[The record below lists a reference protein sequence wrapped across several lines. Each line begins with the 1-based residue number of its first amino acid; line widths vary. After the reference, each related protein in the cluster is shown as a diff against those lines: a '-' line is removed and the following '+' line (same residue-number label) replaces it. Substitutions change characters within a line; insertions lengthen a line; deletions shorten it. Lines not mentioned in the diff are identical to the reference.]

1 MKSYFFILV
10 AKLLFCFSPIVGQNS
25 FAASGNEGLSASS
38 LQARLHVVSPVS
50 GQSTIMAIGGDINF
64 RLVSRQALTYKT
76 DGAVLTELNLEYGTI
91 RNLGIRFYRGW
102 TVTGSFLSFSTDAGF
117 ERMRIVTNRNV
128 RIGNGYPRAKVDANG
143 TIRTR
148 EVNVPNTSWTD
159 YVFDPAYKPIPLTEL
174 KNFIVAERQLPKIP
188 NSSEVGIKGVN
199 LAVVNIILL

>member
-76 DGAVLTELNLEYGTI
+76 DGAVLTELKLEYGTI

-102 TVTGSFLSFSTDAGF
+102 AVSGIFLSFSTAAGF
-117 ERMRIVTNRNV
+117 ERMRIATNRNV

-148 EVNVPNTSWTD
+148 EVNVPKTSWTD
-159 YVFDPAYKPIPLTEL
+159 YVFDQGYQQMPLLEVEAFIN
-174 KNFIVAERQLPKIP
+174 KNGHLPNVP
-188 NSSEVGIKGVN
+188 SEKEVLEN
-199 LAVVNIILL
+199 R